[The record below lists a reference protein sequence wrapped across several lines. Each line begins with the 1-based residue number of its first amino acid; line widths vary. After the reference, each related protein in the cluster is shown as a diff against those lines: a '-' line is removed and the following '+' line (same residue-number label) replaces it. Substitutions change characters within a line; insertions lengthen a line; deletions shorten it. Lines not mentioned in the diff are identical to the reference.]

1 MSHVEIVNMFEQ
13 DCFLVVQAEH
23 YHDDGAFWFSEHYRW
38 CGDEGLKQKRA
49 TDDQGRALLDDDS
62 LAPTNTIDGEDVAYL
77 PEGRDWKRHAAPH
90 MDDFSIWE
98 TIVKDHNT
106 RKAAGF
112 GGSVNV
118 LSRVTIPEDIATRL
132 RSGMDTLL
140 TRFNSVVGDAVVLE

>member
-1 MSHVEIVNMFEQ
+1 MSHIEVVNRFEQ

-23 YHDDGAFWFSEHYRW
+23 YHDDGAFWFMEHYRW

-49 TDDQGRALLDDDS
+49 TDSDGKALLDDDS
-62 LAPTNTIDGEDVAYL
+62 LAPTRTMDGEEVAYL
-77 PEGRDWKRHAAPH
+77 PEGRTWKRLAAPH

-112 GGSVNV
+112 GGGTHV
-118 LSRVTIPEDIATRL
+118 LSRVTLPDDVAARME
-132 RSGMDTLL
+132 SGMSTLL
-140 TRFNSVVGDAVVLE
+140 TRFNTIVGDVVVLE